1 MQKDVKIFEKNWPT
15 LICMAPKLKCANPPF
30 DKEKKM
36 CQISLN
42 TYSHNEPYDLHAQVI
57 FQKKS
62 LWWQHTSNHTYTFL
76 DVKHYYYDLK
86 PSLLNITAKN
96 VRLVSAKSNLISILQ
111 YLKLKT
117 ILFRF
122 HVKIECITLQ
132 TLMGFHREN
141 KEVMLQSVHSLSYCC
156 SRNLCLCQDIWVD
169 PTKVSSAMMVW
180 WVRHFSI
187 TTIIRLKSKY
197 FC

>member
-1 MQKDVKIFEKNWPT
+1 
-15 LICMAPKLKCANPPF
+15 MAPKLKCAKPPF
-30 DKEKKM
+30 DKEKKRCVRFLWTHTVTTNLM
-36 CQISLN
+36 
-42 TYSHNEPYDLHAQVI
+42 I
-57 FQKKS
+57 FMRKWFFKKKS

-117 ILFRF
+117 ILLRF
-122 HVKIECITLQ
+122 HVKIEYITLE

-156 SRNLCLCQDIWVD
+156 SRNLCFCQDIWVD

-180 WVRHFSI
+180 WVRHSSS

>member
-15 LICMAPKLKCANPPF
+15 LICMAPKLKCAKPPF
-30 DKEKKM
+30 DKEKKDVSDFFEHIQSQRTLWSS
-36 CQISLN
+36 CASDF
-42 TYSHNEPYDLHAQVI
+42 S
-57 FQKKS
+57 KKS

-96 VRLVSAKSNLISILQ
+96 VRLVSAESNLISILQ

-117 ILFRF
+117 ILLRF
-122 HVKIECITLQ
+122 HVKIEYITLE

-180 WVRHFSI
+180 WVRHSSR